1 MEKNDLKNIVVL
13 KNLPSNIV
21 DEAIVIL
28 KPNQKIKKIEVVDK
42 NRNIS
47 IKKSKNNMHVI
58 NEAEMLVNDYICK
71 LEKQK
76 EKEVTTIV
84 LNEKYKRLKK
94 YTIVLSI
101 VLIMSIILHFV

>member
-28 KPNQKIKKIEVVDK
+28 KPNQRIKKIEVVDK
-42 NRNIS
+42 NRKFS
-47 IKKSKNNMHVI
+47 REETKNNMHVI
-58 NEAEMLVNDYICK
+58 NAAEMLVNDYISK

-76 EKEVTTIV
+76 EKEVTTVV

-94 YTIVLSI
+94 YTIVSSI